1 MAPSIH
7 ECCLTD
13 DYVIVFD
20 LPVTI
25 SLAALAQGYHFP
37 YRWNNNHKARIGL
50 LPRQGEVSD
59 IVWCDVDPCYVF
71 HVANSFQ
78 NSDGTVTIDCCAYES
93 MFAHGP
99 DGPNGVPCG
108 FERWH
113 VDPSAQKVT
122 RNALDASPQE
132 FPRIDE
138 RYFGQRYRH
147 AWIMGQP
154 SETVSNFVAENKLY
168 HHDLETGERK
178 HFSFGADKIGGE
190 FIFIA
195 REPSAPEGDG
205 WLMGLVIDAETQ
217 TTQLQIFNALN
228 IETGPI
234 GTVHIPHRIPP
245 GFHGNWI
252 PD

>member
-1 MAPSIH
+1 
-7 ECCLTD
+7 
-13 DYVIVFD
+13 
-20 LPVTI
+20 
-25 SLAALAQGYHFP
+25 
-37 YRWNNNHKARIGL
+37 
-50 LPRQGEVSD
+50 
-59 IVWCDVDPCYVF
+59 VF

-78 NSDGTVTIDCCAYES
+78 NPDGTVTIDCCAYES

-154 SETVSNFVAENKLY
+154 GETVSNFVAENKLY

-205 WLMGLVIDAETQ
+205 WLMGLVIDANTQ

-234 GTVHIPHRIPP
+234 GRVHIPHRIPP